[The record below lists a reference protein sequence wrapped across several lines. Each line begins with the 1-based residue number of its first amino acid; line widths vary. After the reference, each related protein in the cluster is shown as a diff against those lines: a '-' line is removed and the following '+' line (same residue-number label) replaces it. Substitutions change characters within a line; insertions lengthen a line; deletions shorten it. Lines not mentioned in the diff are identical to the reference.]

1 MSGKWLIIPVVV
13 WLPLASAADPPKNAA
28 AKPNPHVANQ
38 AANEAA
44 RQEKKAQTQAAKEQ
58 ARATQQALNA
68 PKLPGGLTLDRLAQM
83 SPEERSAALGNL
95 PAARQQQ
102 IEKRLD
108 AYRAMPPAAQARV
121 QNQVQ
126 RLDALPPDKRASV
139 RQSLAEFRNT
149 EMPRRTV
156 IARELAHLS
165 TMTDA
170 QRATYMSKPAFRGRF
185 SESEIQMID
194 NLREIIP

>member
-1 MSGKWLIIPVVV
+1 MSGKWLIVPVVV
-13 WLPLASAADPPKNAA
+13 WLPLASAADPVPKNAA
-28 AKPNPHVANQ
+28 AKPNPHANQ
-38 AANEAA
+38 AVREAA

-58 ARATQQALNA
+58 ARAAQQALNA

-83 SPEERSAALGNL
+83 SPEERSAALGSL
-95 PAARQQQ
+95 PPARQQQ

-121 QNQVQ
+121 QNQLQ
-126 RLDALPPDKRASV
+126 RLDALPPDRRAAV
-139 RQSLAEFRNT
+139 RQSLTEFRNT

-165 TMTDA
+165 TMTDE

-194 NLREIIP
+194 NLRAIVP